1 MSTPYHHSLS
11 SVKKWGGTVEDYLP
25 IHDWFDQ
32 SKEHFGDFRHRA
44 LRHHSQGIYEMERA
58 FGATITLSSGKTIPT
73 RPIGEQH
80 VIEDLGYIPSIK
92 DWFSNIQAQS
102 WMSRNVDKRVNQ
114 LEAEPCQMNH
124 LNT

>member
-44 LRHHSQGIYEMERA
+44 LRHHSQGIFEMERV
-58 FGATITLSSGKTIPT
+58 FGATITLANGKTIPT

-92 DWFSNIQAQS
+92 DWFGNIQAQS

-114 LEAEPCQMNH
+114 LEAEPC
-124 LNT
+124 